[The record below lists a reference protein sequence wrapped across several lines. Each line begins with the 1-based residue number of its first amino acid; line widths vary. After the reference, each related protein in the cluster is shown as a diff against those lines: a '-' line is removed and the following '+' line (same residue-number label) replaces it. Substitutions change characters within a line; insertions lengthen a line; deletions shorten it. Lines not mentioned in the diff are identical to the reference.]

1 MNSGFAQTDGGPH
14 DASTPITLSDSGGS
28 PHDGNALK
36 QTDVG
41 TTMSGPAIVYG
52 QSSGTLYAV
61 DPDTNAV
68 TTVGTFSGCDD
79 EVIDIALDK
88 NSVMYATTPDSVYT
102 VNTTT
107 AHCTLLAGGGS
118 YPNSLSFVPAG
129 TLDPT
134 AEALVGYV
142 GGTYVRIDTTTGA
155 VSKVGTLGKG
165 YSSSGD
171 IVSVIGGGTYLTVTG
186 GEACSESDCLVGV
199 DPSTGAMLTN
209 YGPLGYSAV
218 YGLAF
223 WAGTVYGFDAQ
234 GALFQVTF
242 NGNTIAVTA
251 IPIPN
256 APSNLSFY
264 GAGSTTSAPPVPMSK

>member
-1 MNSGFAQTDGGPH
+1 MDGGQRE
-14 DASTPITLSDSGGS
+14 ASTPITLGDSGGS
-28 PHDGNALK
+28 PKDSSALK
-36 QTDVG
+36 QSDVG

-52 QSSGTLYAV
+52 QSDTTLYAV
-61 DPDTNAV
+61 DPNTNAV
-68 TTVGTFSGCDD
+68 TKVGDFSGCDD
-79 EVIDIALDK
+79 AVIDIALDK
-88 NSVMYATTPDSVYT
+88 NSVMYATTPDSVYI

-107 AHCTLLAGGGS
+107 ARCTLLASGSS

-129 TLDPT
+129 TLDPSV
-134 AEALVGYV
+134 EALVGYV
-142 GGTYVRIDTTTGA
+142 GGTYVRIDTTTS
-155 VSKVGTLGKG
+155 VSQVGSLGKG

-199 DPSTGAMLTN
+199 DPSTGAMLMN
-209 YGPLGYSAV
+209 YGPLGYSGV

-234 GALFQVTF
+234 GDLFQVTF

-251 IPIPN
+251 IPIPD
-256 APSNLSFY
+256 APPGLSFY
-264 GAGSTTSAPPVPMSK
+264 GAGSTTSAPPVSMSK